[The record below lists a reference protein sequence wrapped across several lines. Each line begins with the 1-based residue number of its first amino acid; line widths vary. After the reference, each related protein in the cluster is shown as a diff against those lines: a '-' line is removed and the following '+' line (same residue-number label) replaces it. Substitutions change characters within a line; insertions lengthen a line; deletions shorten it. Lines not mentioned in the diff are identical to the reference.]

1 MKSQLATVLFVL
13 GVFALITQTAA
24 ANVTRDTVPD
34 AGSTALLTGLAVTAL
49 AATRRFI
56 RR

>member
-13 GVFALITQTAA
+13 GVFALLTQTAA